1 MPWNQAGAY
10 AKLDKSLTTIA
21 AIATA
26 VARASV
32 WLTVAHPIY
41 VNHWNASNSICCTRD
56 TGRLTIA
63 SASAIITWTGPI
75 EASGL
80 SGVLAGVAIVVV
92 VVGGAP
98 VGSGRLNLVGCSV
111 ADWCIGVDLTV
122 RLTPARDPCKGPRK
136 T

>member
-41 VNHWNASNSICCTRD
+41 INRWNVSKSRCSTRD

-63 SASAIITWTGPI
+63 SASAIIAWTRPI

-80 SGVLAGVAIVVV
+80 GGVLAGVAIVVV
-92 VVGGAP
+92 VAATCIATKHLGQY
-98 VGSGRLNLVGCSV
+98 
-111 ADWCIGVDLTV
+111 ADREEKLRHHQG
-122 RLTPARDPCKGPRK
+122 
-136 T
+136 